1 MATETENIVVND
13 SVAVIKNSVGTTLKS
28 ENILAQA
35 SENITI
41 NDSTAVIKDSIG
53 TTLKTEPILAEAT
66 ENITINNSIVNVK
79 KSDNV
84 LINAVSV
91 KAENTENYLV
101 ADSTITNAAISPTY
115 SQLVKATEGLI
126 LPTQS
131 IQNNG
136 VASGFI
142 PSVGTI
148 NVTTNA
154 APTSFTITGRT
165 IDIVVPSGATPMNVD
180 FSADKLT
187 AAIGENITFTD
198 LSDQSP
204 THWSWR
210 FSDGTTSIVQNPVKV
225 YTSIGNK
232 TITLLAGKTGAGSLI
247 IKNNYISITGD
258 ADADAFLL
266 AAGITDPTIV
276 SAINVL
282 VFDLKNTSLW
292 TKLKA
297 IYPMVGGTATT
308 HKFNLKDPRDLNA
321 AFRLSFSGGWVHSAN
336 GALPNG
342 SNTYADTF
350 FANNNSFAAAN
361 SCGISAFLRTSVL
374 NTGCDMGGG
383 GDSTGGT
390 DGCYIYSSFNGIYYA
405 NANGSVLTPGST
417 NTDTRG
423 FYITSRNNSNT
434 QYSYHKRHSSGN
446 IDATNVTAIGTQNG
460 SNIIIGAGNNI
471 SNYST
476 RETAFNTIHEGLTLT
491 EINNLYTAIQAF
503 QTTLGRQV

>member
-1 MATETENIVVND
+1 MSLPNNKLTIITDNPICANGAVENSDASYSTTVVSGGLLTLPD
-13 SVAVIKNSVGTTLKS
+13 SQINVNSV
-28 ENILAQA
+28 
-35 SENITI
+35 
-41 NDSTAVIKDSIG
+41 DSGDV
-53 TTLKTEPILAEAT
+53 
-66 ENITINNSIVNVK
+66 
-79 KSDNV
+79 
-84 LINAVSV
+84 VSV
-91 KAENTENYLV
+91 KTIDVNLE
-101 ADSTITNAAISPTY
+101 DSLGAPVTPT
-115 SQLVKATEGLI
+115 
-126 LPTQS
+126 
-131 IQNNG
+131 
-136 VASGFI
+136 
-142 PSVGTI
+142 SVGLVGNTLTI
-148 NVTTNA
+148 E
-154 APTSFTITGRT
+154 
-165 IDIVVPSGATPMNVD
+165 VPSGATPMNVD

-210 FSDGTTSIVQNPVKV
+210 FSDGTTSIVQNPVKS

-232 TITLLAGKTGAGSLI
+232 TITLLAGKTGAGGLI

-258 ADADAFLL
+258 ADADAFIS
-266 AAGITDPTIV
+266 AAGITDLTII

-282 VFDLKNTSLW
+282 VVDLKNASIW

-321 AFRLSFSGGWVHSAN
+321 AFRLSFSGGWTHSAN

-342 SNTYADTF
+342 SNAYADTF

-361 SCGISAFLRTSVL
+361 SCGISAYLRTNVL
-374 NTGCDMGGG
+374 NQGCDMGGG
-383 GDSTGGT
+383 GNSAAGT
-390 DGCYIYSSFNGIYYA
+390 DGCYIYSSFDGIYYA
-405 NANGSVLTPGST
+405 NANGSVLTPGTANS
-417 NTDTRG
+417 DTRG

-476 RETAFNTIHEGLTLT
+476 RQTAFNTIHEGLSLV
-491 EINNLYTAIQAF
+491 EIDALYTAIQAM